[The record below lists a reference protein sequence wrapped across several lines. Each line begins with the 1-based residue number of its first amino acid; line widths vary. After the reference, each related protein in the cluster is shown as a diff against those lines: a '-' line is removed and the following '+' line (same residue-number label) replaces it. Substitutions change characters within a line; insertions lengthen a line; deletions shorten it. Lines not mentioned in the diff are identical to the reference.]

1 MPPSTLI
8 QSVVFKPSKRK
19 GVFYEMSST
28 CPVCKLKC
36 SRKGVMLRHK
46 RNKHGSTHPYPQSSD
61 VYPPLRRTLLYFEN
75 QQSLHILRFRRIRSR
90 SFHAVGPSICQ
101 CNLGTNRKWK
111 IRICQEIR
119 TQYQTHDDPNTDR
132 FLWCYGEYQTVY
144 GTVDGVDFQQG
155 LPDLDTLDPREKTFN
170 HPRRP
175 HGRNGSKS
183 SFFVYEEESPQK
195 HQCHVHRSESVSSR
209 KTP

>member
-1 MPPSTLI
+1 MYYLFVINMPPSTLI
-8 QSVVFKPSKRK
+8 QSVGFKPSKRK

-90 SFHAVGPSICQ
+90 SFHAVGPSIYH

-119 TQYQTHDDPNTDR
+119 TQYQTHDDPNTGSLLVV
-132 FLWCYGEYQTVY
+132 LWRIPDCIRNRRWGELSTRIA
-144 GTVDGVDFQQG
+144 G
-155 LPDLDTLDPREKTFN
+155 LE
-170 HPRRP
+170 HPR
-175 HGRNGSKS
+175 
-183 SFFVYEEESPQK
+183 PQ
-195 HQCHVHRSESVSSR
+195 R
-209 KTP
+209 KNI